1 VDQKESTTFKMDFL
15 DETLILIKMDIIR
28 YKGKWFKITPKPY
41 EAESQTT
48 KIAWA
53 LAKDEKLTPQEA
65 YLKYFEKQR
74 KEARILYPSFRKDDN

>member
-1 VDQKESTTFKMDFL
+1 MEKEKQSLFKMDFL
-15 DETLILIKMDIIR
+15 DKASILTKMDIIR
-28 YKGKWFKITPKPY
+28 NKGKWFKIVPKPY

-53 LAKDEKLTPQEA
+53 LAKDDKLTSQEA